1 VLVGHHCLSVG
12 FGVAVYGVVCVVVN
26 CLWCLCFFLL
36 FSSRICVG
44 NSVGLKKLVTGG
56 FLFVWMPVCFVV
68 SAGWVLGWL

>member
-1 VLVGHHCLSVG
+1 MVLSVLSSIACG
-12 FGVAVYGVVCVVVN
+12 ACV
-26 CLWCLCFFLL
+26 FFLL